1 MVKLGILVKGVLFQ
15 VWEYGKFHDDA
26 ISNTS
31 VRSTYVLQLST
42 IFQKMIYT
50 PSIGKQLSDWI
61 YFNVIEH
68 LNLVH
73 LLHLKYAG
81 RQYQSDFQ
89 SGLETALLVAN
100 PT

>member
-1 MVKLGILVKGVLFQ
+1 M
-15 VWEYGKFHDDA
+15 D
-26 ISNTS
+26 
-31 VRSTYVLQLST
+31 
-42 IFQKMIYT
+42 
-50 PSIGKQLSDWI
+50 IGKQISDWI
-61 YFNVIEH
+61 YFNVVEH
-68 LNLVH
+68 LNYVH